1 MMLIYVAGHKNVL
14 SEIIN
19 RYFCKEIYFLCIA
32 DEEEN
37 LST

>member
-1 MMLIYVAGHKNVL
+1 MMLIYVAGRKNVL

-19 RYFCKEIYFLCIA
+19 RYFCKEIYFLRVA
-32 DEEEN
+32 DEKKN

>member
-19 RYFCKEIYFLCIA
+19 RYFCKEIYFLCVA
-32 DEEEN
+32 DEKEN